1 MTATATA
8 LGSSLELRGLSVRY
22 GAQVA
27 LEGLDLALA
36 GHEILVVLGPTGA
49 GKTTLL
55 RAIAGLE
62 PAAAGSI
69 HMGGADVTRLAPAAR
84 DVSLVFQN
92 FSLYPDRSVRANLEF
107 PLRAPGR
114 DHSAAEIAERVEW
127 AARLLRIERLLP
139 RRATQLSGGEMQRVA
154 IGRAI
159 VRRPR
164 LFLMDEPLTNLDAK
178 LREELRLEIPALIR
192 ALGVPLIYVTHD
204 QAEALSMSDRIAVL
218 HAGRLLQTGPPSE
231 IYLRPTTPTVARQ
244 LGTPPINLLPAR
256 REGNSYC
263 TPDGTP
269 LCTSPPDSPPDA
281 LLGIRPEHLAPT
293 GGLSS
298 ATILLVE
305 ETGPTRT
312 LLADW
317 AGQRVHLSVPHG
329 ERFELGQT
337 IHPRP
342 LGERL
347 LTWAHAGTAP
357 DASRSGPPS
366 TTRGLT

>member
-1 MTATATA
+1 MSVPAPTAPGVA
-8 LGSSLELRGLSVRY
+8 LSPALELRGLCVRH

-27 LEGLDLALA
+27 LEALDLVVGAQEL
-36 GHEILVVLGPTGA
+36 LVVLGPTGA

-92 FSLYPDRSVRANLEF
+92 FSLYPDRTVRANLEF

-114 DHSAAEIAERVEW
+114 EHSSAEIAERVEW

-192 ALGVPLIYVTHD
+192 SLGTPLIYVTHD
-204 QAEALSMSDRIAVL
+204 QAEALAMSTRIAVL
-218 HAGRLLQTGPPSE
+218 HSGRLLQTGPPSE
-231 IYLRPTTPTVARQ
+231 IYLRPATPAVARQ

-256 REGNSYC
+256 RQGNTYR

-269 LCTSPPDSPPDA
+269 LCAAPHDGPPDA
-281 LLGIRPEHLAPT
+281 VLGIRPEHLAPT
-293 GGLSS
+293 GGPSP

-337 IHPRP
+337 IHPLP
-342 LGERL
+342 SGERL
-347 LTWAHAGTAP
+347 LTWAQG
-357 DASRSGPPS
+357 AS
-366 TTRGLT
+366 